1 MVYRLVTEGSVEE
14 KIVEKAA
21 RKLKMDHL
29 IMQKGKFN
37 YQAHG
42 SDPNKINA
50 QEMQQMIKFGA
61 QEIIHANSDQ
71 LQDIEANIDQIIDYS
86 LKRTEELNRT
96 LLSKALED

>member
-1 MVYRLVTEGSVEE
+1 VVYRLVTEGSVEE

-61 QEIIHANSDQ
+61 QEIIHANSD
-71 LQDIEANIDQIIDYS
+71 
-86 LKRTEELNRT
+86 
-96 LLSKALED
+96 

>member
-1 MVYRLVTEGSVEE
+1 MEE

-37 YQAHG
+37 YQTHG

-61 QEIIHANSDQ
+61 
-71 LQDIEANIDQIIDYS
+71 
-86 LKRTEELNRT
+86 
-96 LLSKALED
+96 

>member
-1 MVYRLVTEGSVEE
+1 
-14 KIVEKAA
+14 
-21 RKLKMDHL
+21 MDHL

-61 QEIIHANSDQ
+61 QEIIHTNSEQ
-71 LQDIEANIDQIIDYS
+71 QQDIEANIDQIIDYS
-86 LKRTEELNRT
+86 LKRTEEINQS
-96 LLSKALED
+96 LLSKAYED

>member
-1 MVYRLVTEGSVEE
+1 VVYRLVTEGSVEE

-86 LKRTEELNRT
+86 LKRTEELNQT

>member
-1 MVYRLVTEGSVEE
+1 VVYRLVTEGSVEE